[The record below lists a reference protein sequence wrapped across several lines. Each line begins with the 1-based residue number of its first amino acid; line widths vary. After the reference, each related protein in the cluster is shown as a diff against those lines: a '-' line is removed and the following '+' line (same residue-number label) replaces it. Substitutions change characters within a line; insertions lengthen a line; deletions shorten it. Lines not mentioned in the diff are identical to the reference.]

1 MHHIDEQVHFY
12 DTRRAKLGSAPV
24 LKFGY
29 RVPLREGANSTR
41 KKQKTR
47 YARGSAKNS
56 FFARGYPDG
65 TVMLWDVRAGAKKV
79 SVYSNHSNAH
89 HHATLPFRTSER
101 PPHLLPLATCRPED
115 RVPCCPYARCGALR
129 AAGNGAVVGRTSPGG
144 ASAPCTSIGITL
156 PAARPHSHPS
166 APAPFRS
173 HSRLAFSY
181 PSEGPSSS
189 LPSRNGRLL
198 ANPLPSPRPPPPHL
212 PPP

>member
-29 RVPLREGANSTR
+29 RVPLREGASSTR

-129 AAGNGAVVGRTSPGG
+129 AAGNGAVVGRTAPGG
-144 ASAPCTSIGITL
+144 FRTLHVHRDYPARRTPALASVRTRAL
-156 PAARPHSHPS
+156 PLPFASRLLLPLRGAFLFSPVPEWQAAR
-166 APAPFRS
+166 
-173 HSRLAFSY
+173 
-181 PSEGPSSS
+181 
-189 LPSRNGRLL
+189 
-198 ANPLPSPRPPPPHL
+198 
-212 PPP
+212 